1 MKARSPVKTECA
13 VCLKAKEN
21 VLLLAKI
28 GKFICVG
35 CIDNYHFLAHLN
47 ENQPVAPTLYVGRD
61 GKPRRPPKFVLPS
74 IPDETICDSPRATPS
89 RHH

>member
-61 GKPRRPPKFVLPS
+61 GKPAARQNSSCRQSRRN
-74 IPDETICDSPRATPS
+74 DMR
-89 RHH
+89 